1 MDVETRITGP
11 FPITPADIAPLNE
24 LFAAA
29 FSERY
34 RRDGMS
40 GVRVP
45 PLHPDIWKFAVEGA
59 AAGAM
64 LWRDGLGRI
73 AAFNLA
79 HVSGREGWMGP
90 LAVREELQGHGLG
103 QTIVKAGIAHLRAAG
118 CTTIGLETMPR
129 TMENIGFYARLG
141 FVPGPL
147 TITLSLDA
155 HGVDAPMPELLS
167 THGLAERKRLI
178 AECAALTDSV
188 RAGADYSREMSISLK
203 HGIGDVVLMRDAATD
218 AITGFALYHDVPL
231 VEGRGREELRVLK
244 CVLADEERMVEL
256 ARLVR
261 MQARRSQTLRVAI
274 RMHGEY
280 GAAFAAL
287 IADGARVRWTD
298 LRMVLGSA
306 PEGAVSRGIALSNWE
321 I

>member
-1 MDVETRITGP
+1 MDVASRISGP
-11 FPITPADIAPLNE
+11 FAIGAADIAPLNE

-45 PLHPDIWKFAVEGA
+45 PLHPAIWKFAVACAGD
-59 AAGAM
+59 GAM

-103 QTIVKAGIAHLRAAG
+103 RTIVRAGIAHLRANG

-147 TITLSLDA
+147 TITLALDA
-155 HGVDAPMPELLS
+155 HGVDGALPELLS
-167 THGLAERKRLI
+167 AHGTAERTRLI
-178 AECAALTDSV
+178 AECAALTDRV
-188 RAGADYSREMSISLK
+188 RRGADYSREMDASLR
-203 HGIGDVVLMRDAATD
+203 HAIGDVAVLRDAGG
-218 AITGFALYHDVPL
+218 AITGFALFHDVPL
-231 VEGRGREELRVLK
+231 VDGRGREELRVLK
-244 CVLADEERMVEL
+244 CVLADAAQVVEM
-256 ARLVR
+256 ARALR
-261 MQARRSQTLRVAI
+261 LQARRSGTLRVAI

-298 LRMVLGSA
+298 LRMVLASA
-306 PEGAVSRGIALSNWE
+306 PEQAVATGLALSNWE